1 MYAQY
6 AYAQIPVK
14 TSSHRTGEN
23 PQVTSGR
30 VVWLALFVY
39 AAMAVALF
47 SSTWVDP
54 AGSWIGSPKDP
65 QLFIWYLGWIPHEL
79 AQGHNPL
86 FTDHLSYPSGV
97 NLMWNT
103 SMIFPAVLL
112 WPVTALFGPVVA
124 YNVLVTAGIALSAW
138 LGFLAAG
145 RFIDRQLWCFVTGLV
160 YGFSPALIAQA
171 MGHPHVT
178 VALFPPIA
186 LILGHEILGH
196 ETPVRRRMRP
206 AVAGALAGAAAAL
219 QLLTGEELL
228 AVTLLVAA
236 VGAALLALMN
246 RDQVRSAAPYVLRAS
261 GVALLAFAIIAAY
274 PLGFQFLGP
283 QRVYGSVQP
292 PDVYVSDLL
301 AFVVPSRFFHFTGN
315 TAESGAYI
323 GVPLLALFAAGLVMG
338 WRQMAIRWTAL
349 MTLIVALLSLGPHLH
364 VDGYVTQVWL
374 PWAAVA
380 WLPLFG
386 SALPGRLMSIAF
398 LGVGM
403 VVAWACLEAFKRT
416 RPWRVGTGVL
426 LFAAV
431 LAFLPSLPS
440 LPFPSEHASA
450 PAFFKPGGGVE
461 KIAPGS
467 VLLVTPFSSKESTD
481 AMYWQA
487 VANYRFKMPEGD
499 AFTPGPYLGPH
510 PSFMKSVL
518 DDLDAGKS
526 LTVTPDVL
534 SRFVAD
540 LKQAGVSGGI
550 VVGPSRGQAAIIAF
564 LTEVEGSAPSED
576 GGVRVWWFYSTP

>member
-1 MYAQY
+1 MSSRRGFSWVALL
-6 AYAQIPVK
+6 AYSV
-14 TSSHRTGEN
+14 
-23 PQVTSGR
+23 
-30 VVWLALFVY
+30 L
-39 AAMAVALF
+39 AVALF

-54 AGSWIGSPKDP
+54 AGSWIGRPKDP

-79 AQGHNPL
+79 AQGHNPV
-86 FTDHLSYPSGV
+86 FTDYLSYPSGV

-112 WPVTALFGPVVA
+112 WPVTSLFGPVVA
-124 YNVLVTAGIALSAW
+124 YNVLVTAGIALSGW
-138 LGFLAAG
+138 FGFLAAQ
-145 RFIDRQLWCFVTGLV
+145 RFIDRPRWCFVAGLI
-160 YGFSPALIAQA
+160 YGFSPALVAQA
-171 MGHPHVT
+171 MGHPHVV

-186 LILGHEILGH
+186 LILGREIL
-196 ETPVRRRMRP
+196 VRRRMHP
-206 AVAGALAGAAAAL
+206 AVAGGLAGVAAAL

-236 VGAALLALMN
+236 IGAALLALMH
-246 RDQVRSAAPYVLRAS
+246 RDEVREVAQYTLKAS
-261 GVALLAFAIIAAY
+261 GAALLAFAIIAAY

-301 AFVVPSRFFHFTGN
+301 AFFIPSRFIHFTGN
-315 TAESGAYI
+315 TAENGAYI
-323 GVPLLALFAAGLVMG
+323 GVPLLALFAAGLVIG
-338 WRQMAIRWTAL
+338 WRKPAIRWMGL
-349 MTLIVALLSLGPHLH
+349 MTLIVAVLSLGPHLH
-364 VDGYVTQVWL
+364 VDGHVTPIWL
-374 PWAAVA
+374 PWAALA
-380 WLPLFG
+380 WLPLLG

-398 LGVGM
+398 LGTGI
-403 VVAWACLEAFKRT
+403 VVAWACLEAFKRA
-416 RPWRVGTGVL
+416 RRWRVATGAL
-426 LFAAV
+426 LVAGVA
-431 LAFLPSLPS
+431 AFLPSLPS
-440 LPFPSEHASA
+440 LPYPSEHAGV

-461 KIAPGS
+461 KVAPGS

-487 VANYRFKMPEGD
+487 VSNYRFKMPEGD

-526 LTVTPDVL
+526 VTVTPDVR
-534 SRFVAD
+534 SKFVAD
-540 LKQAGVSGGI
+540 LKQAGISGGI

-564 LTEVEGSAPSED
+564 LTEIEGAAPTED
-576 GGVRVWWFYSTP
+576 GGVRVWWLYSIQ

>member
-47 SSTWVDP
+47 SSIWVEP

-65 QLFIWYLGWIPHEL
+65 QLFIWYLGWTPHEL
-79 AQGHNPL
+79 AKGHNPL
-86 FTDHLSYPSGV
+86 FTDNLSYPSGV

-145 RFIDRQLWCFVTGLV
+145 RFIDRPIWCFVAGLV

-186 LILGHEILGH
+186 LILGHETL
-196 ETPVRRRMRP
+196 VRRRMPP

-219 QLLTGEELL
+219 Q
-228 AVTLLVAA
+228 
-236 VGAALLALMN
+236 
-246 RDQVRSAAPYVLRAS
+246 
-261 GVALLAFAIIAAY
+261 
-274 PLGFQFLGP
+274 
-283 QRVYGSVQP
+283 
-292 PDVYVSDLL
+292 
-301 AFVVPSRFFHFTGN
+301 
-315 TAESGAYI
+315 
-323 GVPLLALFAAGLVMG
+323 LLALFAAGLVMG

-481 AMYWQA
+481 AMYWQE

-526 LTVTPDVL
+526 VTVTPDVL